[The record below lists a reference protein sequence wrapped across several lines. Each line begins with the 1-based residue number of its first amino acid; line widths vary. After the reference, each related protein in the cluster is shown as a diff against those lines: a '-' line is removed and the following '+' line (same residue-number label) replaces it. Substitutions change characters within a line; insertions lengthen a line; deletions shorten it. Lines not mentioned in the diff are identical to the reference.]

1 MICRPFIWLHV
12 LFDSWVFHCS
22 TLSSYTNFS
31 LVNLFFM
38 RPVNLFARTL
48 QLVGY
53 TKLLGQ
59 YSSTNYQLPLL
70 QIKSSTL
77 VCIIIVELLMIKYC
91 LNVWWSACFARWT
104 LSFQLLPPSWNIRHS
119 NILWESKFFKFDQI
133 FKENHKN
140 LWNQTNIL

>member
-1 MICRPFIWLHV
+1 MQTLYLAPCFIW
-12 LFDSWVFHCS
+12 FRVFHCS

-91 LNVWWSACFARWT
+91 LNVWWSACFCT
-104 LSFQLLPPSWNIRHS
+104 VNVVLSDTPSILKYKAFQHFLRVKVFLN
-119 NILWESKFFKFDQI
+119 LTKFLERIIKI
-133 FKENHKN
+133 YATK
-140 LWNQTNIL
+140 LIYY